1 MAERW
6 ERHLRRWVEA
16 GLLEAGTAE
25 RIRAWE
31 AQQAESRG
39 LRWPVV
45 LAVAFG
51 AILLAAG
58 ILLFVAAHWDDISPA
73 ARFSLVLLMV
83 AAFHV
88 AGALLAER
96 FAVLSTAL
104 HAVGT
109 ACLGAGIFL
118 AGQIFHLQEH
128 WPAALMLWALG
139 AWVGWGLFRN
149 WVQALFAAVLT
160 PAWLVGEWSV
170 AVGGFEGNDL
180 IVTEGLLLLA
190 ATYLTARTRD
200 LDSRTRQALAWVGG
214 IALIPCALFVVTSR
228 EFDSSD
234 EQALPLSWRI
244 VGWAIALAGPLV
256 VAWMLRRRA
265 AWLNVLTAAWVVLLG
280 STAIREESAET
291 LFLYGWRELGP
302 YGWGIVGSVA
312 LVGWGLHEARKERI
326 NLGIIGFAVTVLV
339 FYFSNV
345 MDKLGR
351 ATSLMGLGVLFLVGG
366 WMLERTRRRLV
377 ARVTGGA
384 R

>member
-1 MAERW
+1 MAARW
-6 ERHLRRWVEA
+6 EKLLDRWVSAE
-16 GLLEAGTAE
+16 LLDAASRE
-25 RIRAWE
+25 RIRTWE
-31 AQQAESRG
+31 AEQAKSRG
-39 LRWPVV
+39 LRWPVI

-51 AILLAAG
+51 AIMVAAG
-58 ILLFVAAHWDDISPA
+58 IFLFVSAHWDDISPA

-83 AAFHV
+83 ALFHV

-96 FAVLSTAL
+96 FAVLATAL

-118 AGQIFHLQEH
+118 TGQIFHLQEH
-128 WPAALMLWALG
+128 WPSALLLWALG

-170 AVGGFEGNDL
+170 AVGRFEGNDL

-190 ATYLTARTRD
+190 ATYLTARTKD
-200 LDSRTRQALAWVGG
+200 ADSHARRALAWVGG
-214 IALIPCALFVVTSR
+214 VALIPCALFVAESR
-228 EFDSSD
+228 AFDD
-234 EQALPLSWRI
+234 WNEQPLPLSWRL
-244 VGWAIALAGPLV
+244 VGWTVALLAPLV
-256 VAWMLRRRA
+256 VAWVLRRRA
-265 AWLNVLTAAWVVLLG
+265 AWLNVLAAAWVVLFG
-280 STAIREESAET
+280 STVIRKGLTDSAF
-291 LFLYGWRELGP
+291 LFAWRELGP

-312 LVGWGLHEARKERI
+312 LVGWGLYEARRERI
-326 NLGIIGFAVTVLV
+326 NIGIIGFGVTVLT

-351 ATSLMGLGVLFLVGG
+351 ATSLMGLGALFLVGG

-377 ARVTGGA
+377 ARLEGGA